1 MERTEL
7 VALLGVTADPTTG
20 QVRQA
25 SRSLARRLHPDTA
38 GQDSATTMAEVNA
51 AIDEWLA
58 QIRSRRNAPTP
69 ASAAR
74 ATAPAPPR
82 GTPPEAQVPLR
93 MAHAAATVVLIIVVA
108 LVVVALIGFST
119 MSLATGALLGS
130 GAAGIFAV
138 LVHRHER
145 HARPH

>member
-7 VALLGVTADPTTG
+7 VALLGVTADPTTA

-25 SRSLARRLHPDTA
+25 RRSLARRLHPDTA
-38 GQDSATTMAEVNA
+38 GQDSAATMAEVNA
-51 AIDEWLA
+51 AVDEWLT

-69 ASAAR
+69 ASAAQ
-74 ATAPAPPR
+74 APTSAGQRPDR
-82 GTPPEAQVPLR
+82 PEAQVPLR
-93 MAHAAATVVLIIVVA
+93 ISHAAATILLVIVVTI
-108 LVVVALIGFST
+108 VVVALLGFST
-119 MSLATGALLGS
+119 ISLATGALLGS